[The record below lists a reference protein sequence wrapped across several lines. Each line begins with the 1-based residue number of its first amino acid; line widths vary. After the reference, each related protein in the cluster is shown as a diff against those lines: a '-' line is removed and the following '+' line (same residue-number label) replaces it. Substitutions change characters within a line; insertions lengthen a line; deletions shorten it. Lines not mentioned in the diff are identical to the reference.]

1 MGGDEPLTYSVA
13 GLPPGL
19 MFNDETQVVSGE
31 PTVSGTATYE
41 VTYTVTDS
49 DAQDADSDT
58 LTFWIAVQDNL
69 MPSFGDDA
77 IEVPTY
83 TVGVAIEP
91 LMLPAAMGGDEPL
104 TYSVAGLPPGLM
116 FNDETQVVSGEP
128 TVSGTATY
136 EVTYTV
142 TDSDAQDADS
152 DTLTF
157 WIAVQDN
164 LMPSFGDDAIEVP
177 TYTVGV
183 AIEPLELPA
192 ATGGDEPLTYSVAG
206 LPEGLAFDA
215 ATVSG
220 APAEAGDFPVTYTV
234 TDANGDTDSL
244 EFTITVQPPDQMAV
258 SFAQDIENQSYR
270 VDVVIEPLELPE
282 AVTGDGVLSYTLGSE
297 VPAGL
302 TFDDATRMLSGTPT
316 AVGAYPMTYM
326 ATDVDGDEASLTFT
340 ITVAANGV
348 PVADAGDAQT
358 VKEGEKV
365 TLDGSGSSD
374 PDGDALT
381 YTWKQIGGGGPL
393 AGAKPTFMAPT
404 STKTDDVTLTFELT
418 VSDGVDSAQDRVT
431 ITVTSETAASLNRVN
446 QELLPHLAR
455 TTVENAVSA
464 IAKRAE
470 GMASGGADMGSD
482 MADLARALSAKA
494 PAGGVISVNEL
505 VDGMSFVVPLAEG
518 DMMSEGDD
526 GVGFAFWGGG
536 DYTTLSNPEADAA
549 IDWDGT
555 VLSFNLGADVQVS
568 DEIAVGLGLAHSRS
582 AFDYEDDTGS
592 RKDEFSGAYTGVIT
606 SAHPYV
612 AWNVGRGGL
621 WATVGYGAGVVKID
635 SENVEDGVDSTVTL
649 LTGTLGVHYDLLP
662 DSATTLR
669 LKGDGTASRIAV
681 AEKGPIEQYDAWV
694 VGGSASVDGSVAI
707 ELAQGVYVVP
717 SGAVGVRYDT
727 GAGKEGLGT
736 EIGGGL
742 DFGIGDL
749 TIEGHGRVV
758 LATNFHL
765 REWTVGGSL
774 RYSPGADG
782 SGMRFSLSPS
792 VGSAASLLNAELAY
806 GIASGTVLLTPF
818 SNVVLTEDGQIY
830 SIGGRLELLQGF
842 DLSAAGEFGANAEHS
857 VNITGKLSL

>member
-1 MGGDEPLTYSVA
+1 M
-13 GLPPGL
+13 
-19 MFNDETQVVSGE
+19 
-31 PTVSGTATYE
+31 
-41 VTYTVTDS
+41 
-49 DAQDADSDT
+49 T
-58 LTFWIAVQDNL
+58 LN
-69 MPSFGDDA
+69 
-77 IEVPTY
+77 
-83 TVGVAIEP
+83 
-91 LMLPAAMGGDEPL
+91 
-104 TYSVAGLPPGLM
+104 
-116 FNDETQVVSGEP
+116 
-128 TVSGTATY
+128 
-136 EVTYTV
+136 
-142 TDSDAQDADS
+142 
-152 DTLTF
+152 
-157 WIAVQDN
+157 
-164 LMPSFGDDAIEVP
+164 
-177 TYTVGV
+177 
-183 AIEPLELPA
+183 
-192 ATGGDEPLTYSVAG
+192 
-206 LPEGLAFDA
+206 
-215 ATVSG
+215 
-220 APAEAGDFPVTYTV
+220 
-234 TDANGDTDSL
+234 
-244 EFTITVQPPDQMAV
+244 
-258 SFAQDIENQSYR
+258 
-270 VDVVIEPLELPE
+270 
-282 AVTGDGVLSYTLGSE
+282 
-297 VPAGL
+297 
-302 TFDDATRMLSGTPT
+302 
-316 AVGAYPMTYM
+316 
-326 ATDVDGDEASLTFT
+326 
-340 ITVAANGV
+340 
-348 PVADAGDAQT
+348 
-358 VKEGEKV
+358 
-365 TLDGSGSSD
+365 
-374 PDGDALT
+374 
-381 YTWKQIGGGGPL
+381 
-393 AGAKPTFMAPT
+393 
-404 STKTDDVTLTFELT
+404 FELT
-418 VSDGVDSAQDRVT
+418 VTDHPDGASAKDKVV
-431 ITVTSETAASLNRVN
+431 ITVLSETAASLNRVT

-455 TTVENAVSA
+455 TAVENAVSA

-470 GMASGGADMGSD
+470 GMASGGAMSAGMGSG
-482 MADLARALSAKA
+482 MAHLARALSAKA

-505 VDGMSFVVPLAEG
+505 VDGMSFVVPLAAG

-555 VLSFNLGADVQVS
+555 ALSFNLGADVQVS
-568 DEIAVGLGLAHSRS
+568 NEIAVGLGLAHSRA
-582 AFDYEDDTGS
+582 AFDYEDDIRS
-592 RKDEFSGAYTGVIT
+592 RKDEFTGVYTGVIT

-635 SENVEDGVDSTVTL
+635 SKNVEDGVDSTVSL

-707 ELAQGVYVVP
+707 ELAPGVSVVP

-758 LATNFHL
+758 LATDFHL

-842 DLSAAGEFGANAEHS
+842 DVSAAGEFGANAEHS